1 VADNRIFRGWS
12 GEEILER
19 LESLH
24 DLHVN
29 FRAEYSEMG
38 PATGWNTYHSEAII
52 AREPPGPP
60 LAEGPFRR
68 AEVAV
73 ANYQFS
79 DPDIV
84 IGHFDTDSRLLGR
97 RMLLEMKALRV
108 FRFVAG
114 VVVGA
119 VLFEEQDGCSTFGF
133 RYDTLE
139 GHIEKGS
146 EWFLLKKHQDTGEI
160 TFRIEAAWLP
170 GQFPNWW
177 SRLGFRF
184 LGPRYQRKWH
194 HEAHWRLFRIAHG
207 GMPAAPATDD
217 LGVSHA
223 GPSVVFER
231 TPRLRTIRE
240 PRWREKETIQ
250 SS

>member
-1 VADNRIFRGWS
+1 MAEWRIGRGWS
-12 GEEILER
+12 EEEITER
-19 LESLH
+19 IDRLRELP
-24 DLHVN
+24 VN
-29 FRAEYSEMG
+29 FQADYSEMR
-38 PATGWNTYHSEAII
+38 PETGWNTYHSEALI

-73 ANYQFS
+73 ANYHFS

-84 IGHFDTDSRLLGR
+84 IGHFDADSRLLGR
-97 RMLLEMKALRV
+97 RMLLEMRAVRVLRYA
-108 FRFVAG
+108 AG
-114 VVVGA
+114 VVVGS

-133 RYDTLE
+133 RYDTLQ
-139 GHIEKGS
+139 GHIEMGS
-146 EWFLLKKHQDTGEI
+146 EWFLLRKRQDTGEI

-177 SRLGFRF
+177 SRLGFRL
-184 LGPRYQRKWH
+184 LGPRYQRRWH

-207 GMPAAPATDD
+207 GMPASPFVDD
-217 LGVSHA
+217 LGIAHA
-223 GPSVVFER
+223 GPDVVYER
-231 TPRLRTIRE
+231 IPRQRTIRE
-240 PRWREKETIQ
+240 HRWREKETIQ